1 MVMGKDL
8 GDILVER
15 GIITPDQLE
24 EARRAMQ
31 TAKGS
36 DLGHVLVDLGM
47 TSERKVAEARAAL
60 LNLEYV
66 DLSGGRRPHPDA
78 VKAIPESLARKYVVL
93 PLAKSPTGLMVA
105 VANPDDL
112 EMRDDLRVHTRGLM
126 IKMVLSAPSDI
137 EDAIDKAYQNGS
149 ATPAGA
155 APDAAATA
163 AVAPP
168 AGAPGNAAQS
178 IMQDLGGSLESYKAR
193 ADQQLD
199 ATGSDSEELVNEAP
213 IVRVANTVIQQA
225 ILQAASDIHVEPDRR
240 GVRIRY
246 RIDGVLSEV
255 MTLPRYIHPPLVSRY
270 KIMSDMNIA
279 ERRIPQDG
287 RIAISFQ
294 NKDYDL
300 RVSCLP
306 TLHGEK
312 IVMRILDKSSVLIG
326 LNKLGFFPE
335 TQAALET
342 IITQPNGMILST
354 GPTGS
359 GKTTTQYSVLNK
371 INSVERNIIT
381 IEDPVEYQ
389 LPGINQVQVHRKA
402 GLTFASGLRS
412 FLRQDPDIIM
422 VGEIRDLET
431 AEIAIESSL
440 TGHLVLSTL
449 HTNDAPSAVTR
460 LVDMGVEP
468 YLVSATLIGVL
479 AQRLARRICN
489 NCREAYEVPGHELR
503 RFGYKPE
510 DENEM
515 VTLHR
520 GAGCEVCSG
529 RGFKGRLGI
538 YEMMLINDEIADMM
552 VRRSPLSEIRESAR
566 ANGMSLLR
574 EDGLRKVLEGVTT
587 PDEVM
592 RVVFTA
598 GH

>member
-1 MVMGKDL
+1 MGKDL

-15 GIITPDQLE
+15 GIITPEQLVD
-24 EARRAMQ
+24 ARKAMQ
-31 TAKGS
+31 SAKGT
-36 DLGHVLVDLGM
+36 DIGRIVVDLGF
-47 TSERKVAEARAAL
+47 TNERKVAESKAVQCG
-60 LNLEYV
+60 LEYV
-66 DLSGGRRPHPDA
+66 DLSTGRRPQPDA
-78 VKAIPESLARKYVVL
+78 VKAVPEALARRHVIL
-93 PLAKSPTGLMVA
+93 PLAKSPTGIMVA
-105 VANPDDL
+105 VSNPDDIA
-112 EMRDDLRVHTRGLM
+112 MIDDLRVHTRGLM
-126 IKMVLSAPSDI
+126 VKMVLSATADI
-137 EDAIDKAYQNGS
+137 EDAIEKAYQNGS
-149 ATPAGA
+149 AP
-155 APDAAATA
+155 
-163 AVAPP
+163 VAPP
-168 AGAPGNAAQS
+168 PTADTGMAATPQTYATGANAATS
-178 IMQDLGGSLESYKAR
+178 IMGALGSEMDTYKNRES
-193 ADQQLD
+193 QLD
-199 ATGSDSEELVNEAP
+199 SSDADELVNEAP
-213 IVRVANTVIQQA
+213 IVRVANTIIQQA
-225 ILQAASDIHVEPDRR
+225 VLQAASDIHVEPDRK

-246 RIDGVLSEV
+246 RIDGVLQEV

-287 RIAISFQ
+287 RIAINFQ

-326 LNKLGFFPE
+326 LSKLGFFPE
-335 TQAALET
+335 TQAALEE
-342 IITQPNGMILST
+342 IIVQPNGMILST

-381 IEDPVEYQ
+381 VEDPVEYQ

-402 GLTFASGLRS
+402 GLTFGTALRC

-449 HTNDAPSAVTR
+449 HTNDACSAVTR

-479 AQRLARRICN
+479 AQRLARKICS
-489 NCREAYEVPGHELR
+489 NCRVAYQIPAHDLR
-503 RFGYKPE
+503 RFGYKAESE
-510 DENEM
+510 DEM

-520 GAGCEVCSG
+520 GEGCEICAG
-529 RGFKGRLGI
+529 RGYKGRIGI
-538 YEMMLINDEIADMM
+538 YELMIVNDEIADLM
-552 VRRSPLSEIRESAR
+552 VRRSPLSEMREAAR
-566 ANGMSLLR
+566 VGGMSLLR